1 MPKEEK
7 IIIIYSYRNGYSND
21 NINSNWI
28 CPFCETYDNI
38 IDNYLDY
45 SYCNNCYCWFDS
57 IPIKNINKNHDVHNM
72 LNKNGIIIYSDELY
86 NKYKKRI
93 ENSTNNFT
101 PFGIDIG
108 VYKYVCLLFYKDN
121 NADIDIDIELMSK

>member
-7 IIIIYSYRNGYSND
+7 IIIIYSYTNGYSKN

-57 IPIKNINKNHDVHNM
+57 IKIKNINKNHDVHNM
-72 LNKNGIIIYSDELY
+72 LNKTGIIIYSDELY

-101 PFGIDIG
+101 PFGKMDL
-108 VYKYVCLLFYKDN
+108 YKSL
-121 NADIDIDIELMSK
+121 